1 MELKD
6 KGRQIVLESSAFYPA
21 HSYWIIAPEAHFVLC
36 FLILMLFD
44 FSNFYDSLIYHI
56 YIYQNFALVT
66 NMCLLRICFK
76 VAKRSE
82 IRSDGFDSYPLVPI

>member
-44 FSNFYDSLIYHI
+44 FSNFYDSLIYRI
-56 YIYQNFALVT
+56 YISKFRLGDKYVSSQDLF
-66 NMCLLRICFK
+66 
-76 VAKRSE
+76 
-82 IRSDGFDSYPLVPI
+82 